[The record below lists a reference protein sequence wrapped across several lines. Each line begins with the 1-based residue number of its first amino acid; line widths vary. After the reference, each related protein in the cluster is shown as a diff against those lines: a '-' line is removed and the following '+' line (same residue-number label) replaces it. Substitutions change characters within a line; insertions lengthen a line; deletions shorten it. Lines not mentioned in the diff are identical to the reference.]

1 MLHRRLGTKTRMHHS
16 WPLLRLLSKNLPKL
30 PRRSRP
36 STGRI
41 LEEDAAAAAA
51 AAAAAVEDGEE
62 EREGTGRIA
71 TAAAASRIA
80 SANSIARIAN
90 AASKTADGT
99 ANPAELDVAADGER
113 IATVVPVGGR
123 DAARDAARD
132 VVRHE
137 ARDAVKDA
145 VKDEVKDEV
154 RDVVIRAKNVI
165 PSQRRMAAMPPTVM
179 ERATQKRW

>member
-1 MLHRRLGTKTRMHHS
+1 M
-16 WPLLRLLSKNLPKL
+16 

-41 LEEDAAAAAA
+41 LEEDAAAA

-71 TAAAASRIA
+71 TAAVASRIA
-80 SANSIARIAN
+80 SANSIARIAS

-123 DAARDAARD
+123 DAARDGVRDAARD
-132 VVRHE
+132 AVRDE
-137 ARDAVKDA
+137 ARDAVKGA
-145 VKDEVKDEV
+145 AKDGV
-154 RDVVIRAKNVI
+154 RDVAIRAKNVI
-165 PSQRRMAAMPPTVM
+165 PSQRRLAAMPPTVM
-179 ERATQKRW
+179 ERVNQKQR